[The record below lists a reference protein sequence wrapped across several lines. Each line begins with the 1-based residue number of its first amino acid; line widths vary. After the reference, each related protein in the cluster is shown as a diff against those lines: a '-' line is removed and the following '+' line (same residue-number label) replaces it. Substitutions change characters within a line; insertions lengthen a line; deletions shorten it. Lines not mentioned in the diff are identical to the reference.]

1 MIGFLAAA
9 ALAAGQPR
17 SILFV
22 GNSFTFGA
30 MSDVMTYRKDSVSDL
45 NADGMGGVP
54 ALFKRFTDES
64 GLKYTVSL
72 ETAAGQTLAWH
83 LANKRGLLD
92 RRWDAVVLQQY
103 STLDPGKPG
112 DVTTT
117 LSAVRSLASL
127 FHQRNSHVDISL
139 VATWS
144 RPDLTYPPGRHW
156 SGKPIQQMAIDLRK
170 ADDQVRAAV
179 PSITRVIPVGE
190 AFNCAIARGVADP
203 DPYDRPTAGT
213 IDLWASD
220 HYHAS
225 NQGYYLEA
233 LTIFAAVTHSD
244 LRKLG
249 EKEAAAKDLGIA
261 PRTAAKL
268 QEIAYQLANRGLCSR
283 D

>member
-1 MIGFLAAA
+1 MIGILAAA

-30 MSDVMTYRKDSVSDL
+30 MSDAMTYRKDSVSDL
-45 NADGMGGVP
+45 NRDGMGGVP

-64 GLKYTVSL
+64 GLKYQVSL

-83 LANKRGLLD
+83 LANKRALID
-92 RRWDAVVLQQY
+92 RPWDAVVLQQY
-103 STLDPGKPG
+103 STLDPQEPG

-117 LSAVRSLASL
+117 LSAARTLAAL
-127 FHQRNSHVDISL
+127 LHQRNSHVDISL

-144 RPDLTYPPGRHW
+144 RPDLTYPPGKHW

-170 ADDQVRAAV
+170 AEDHVRSAV
-179 PSITRVIPVGE
+179 PSIARVIPVGQ
-190 AFNCAIARGVADP
+190 AFNCAIARGIADP
-203 DPYDRPTAGT
+203 DPYDGLTPGT

-244 LRKLG
+244 PRELG

-261 PRTAAKL
+261 PKTATEL
-268 QEIAYQLANRGLCSR
+268 QEIAYQLAMSGKCSR